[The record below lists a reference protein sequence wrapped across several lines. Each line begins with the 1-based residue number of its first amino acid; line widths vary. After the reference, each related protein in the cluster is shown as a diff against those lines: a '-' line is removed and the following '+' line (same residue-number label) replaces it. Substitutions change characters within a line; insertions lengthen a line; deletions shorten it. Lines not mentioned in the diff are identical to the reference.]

1 MIAEIKAI
9 LHGAVDTPFAI
20 VEGTV
25 ALAQL
30 QDRPVAMPAGYVLPV
45 SSASGENRR
54 MNGVLQMTEEH
65 IGVVIIFENLSSPIG
80 DAATDELEALF
91 RWVREQLVG
100 VVLSPLYKAI
110 EHVSGELVKARGG
123 VIWWQETFS
132 ITHFQV
138 EKTT

>member
-1 MIAEIKAI
+1 MISEIKAI
-9 LHGAVDTPFAI
+9 LLTASDTPFRL

-30 QDRPVAMPAGYVLPV
+30 KDRPLAMPASYVLPV
-45 SSASGENRR
+45 SSASGENKR

-65 IGVVIIFENLSSPIG
+65 VAVVIIFENLSSPVG
-80 DAATDELEALF
+80 DVGADELEALMK
-91 RWVREQLVG
+91 WVRDQLVG
-100 VVLSPLYKAI
+100 VILSPIYKAI

-123 VIWWQETFS
+123 IVWWQETFS

-138 EKTT
+138 EKET